1 MPLRDHFRSPVNDRH
16 TWDAL
21 HAMWPGNIVRQL
33 FDILPAG
40 YVSAPG
46 VHFGKDFEIDVSAFE
61 VDEPPTSGPIADTSD
76 GGVVTAEASSPTMI
90 LETDLSDQDEFEVRV
105 YDAERG
111 RQLVAAIEI
120 VSPSNKDRPENRRAF
135 VAKIAA
141 LLRKDICVSV
151 VDLVTIR
158 QFNLCAD
165 LLELIGGADSQLA
178 LTPPHLYAVTFRS
191 RKRPKRLTLL
201 DVWFYSMNV
210 GQPLPTLPIWLTSD
224 LRILLPLESGYEDTC
239 RLLRIV

>member
-46 VHFGKDFEIDVSAFE
+46 VHFGKDFEIEVSAFE
-61 VDEPPTSGPIADTSD
+61 VDEPPASGPVADTGD
-76 GGVVTAEASSPTMI
+76 GGVATAEALSPSLI
-90 LETDLSDQDEFEVRV
+90 LETALSDQDEFEVRV

-158 QFNLCAD
+158 QFNLYAD

-178 LTPPHLYAVTFRS
+178 RTPPHLYAVTLRS

-201 DVWFYSMNV
+201 DVWFYPMTV

-224 LRILLPLESGYEDTC
+224 LRILLPLESGYEETC
-239 RLLRIV
+239 RLLRIA